1 MKAAVLIRGTIG
13 AQEKVK
19 DTLKM
24 LNLTKKN
31 TCIVLDDDN
40 HAQQGMLTKCVDFV
54 TYGDLDDD
62 TYKNLQKERGNTH
75 PKENVY
81 RLHPPRKG
89 FRGKGIKKQYKD
101 GGALGE
107 RDNITSLIERMI

>member
-1 MKAAVLIRGTIG
+1 MKSAVLIRGTIG
-13 AQEKVK
+13 AKQKVK

-31 TCIVLDDDN
+31 TCIVLEDDN
-40 HAQQGMLTKCVDFV
+40 KAQLGMLDVCNDFV
-54 TYGDLDDD
+54 TYGDLDEK
-62 TYKNLQKERGNTH
+62 THKELEKERGDSH

-81 RLHPPRKG
+81 RLHPPRGG
-89 FRGKGIKKQYKD
+89 FERKGIKKQYKD

-107 RDNITSLIERMI
+107 RDTITPLIERMI